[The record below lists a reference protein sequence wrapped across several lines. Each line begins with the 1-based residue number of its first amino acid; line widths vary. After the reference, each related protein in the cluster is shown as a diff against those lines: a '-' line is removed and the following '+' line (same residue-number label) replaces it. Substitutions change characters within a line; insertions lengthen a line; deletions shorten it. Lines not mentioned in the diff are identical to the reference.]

1 MKKVYENVKII
12 YETKNGKI
20 CKLFIEYNLDVCY
33 NNINQTSTEIK
44 SKRGQYNDE

>member
-1 MKKVYENVKII
+1 MKMSKSFTKQ
-12 YETKNGKI
+12 KNGKI
-20 CKLFIEYNLDVCY
+20 CKLFIGYNLDVCY